1 MSNKK
6 HLEHEHSI
14 KKAGQ
19 GFIILF
25 VIVIFVIPF
34 LLNKYAPFS
43 VFVTYFANIDIIANI
58 LSINYPGHF
67 HHFYD
72 PFNQRT
78 IAQYLSFN
86 LISLLALSG
95 IFMAGLHDPRMK
107 KEERLAVMIIMSII
121 TYTLPTQGLPFLNK
135 KIDKYIESKGGEMI
149 EKNKE
154 EKVFITLIL
163 SLCFIV
169 GEFLIIQFLLSLRK
183 SIIGLKIVRALLVM
197 TILGIGLFALKDEIT
212 I

>member
-14 KKAGQ
+14 KKSGE

-25 VIVIFVIPF
+25 VIVIFVIPY
-34 LLNKYAPFS
+34 LLMKYAPFA

-58 LSINYPGHF
+58 LSINFPGHF

-95 IFMAGLHDPRMK
+95 IFMAGLHDPKMK
-107 KEERLAVMIIMSII
+107 TEERFAVMVIMSII

-135 KIDKYIESKGGEMI
+135 KVDKYIESKGGEMI
-149 EKNKE
+149 KKNKE
-154 EKVFITLIL
+154 EKVFITIIISLFFIL
-163 SLCFIV
+163 
-169 GEFLIIQFLLSLRK
+169 GELLIIQFLLNLRK
-183 SIIGLKIVRALLVM
+183 SLIGVKIVRALLVM
-197 TILGIGLFALKDEIT
+197 TILGIGLFTLKDEIN

>member
-6 HLEHEHSI
+6 HLEHKHSI
-14 KKAGQ
+14 KKASE

-25 VIVIFVIPF
+25 VIVIFVIPY
-34 LLNKYAPFS
+34 LLNKYAPFA

-58 LSINYPGHF
+58 LSINYPAHF

-95 IFMAGLHDPRMK
+95 IFLAGLHDPKMK
-107 KEERLAVMIIMSII
+107 TEERLAVMIIMSII
-121 TYTLPTQGLPFLNK
+121 TYALPTQGLPFLNK
-135 KIDKYIESKGGEMI
+135 KIDKYIDSKGGEMI

-154 EKVFITLIL
+154 EKVFITVII
-163 SLCFIV
+163 SLCFIL
-169 GEFLIIQFLLSLRK
+169 GELLIIQILLNLRK
-183 SIIGLKIVRALLVM
+183 SLIGVKIVRALLV
-197 TILGIGLFALKDEIT
+197 IRF
-212 I
+212 